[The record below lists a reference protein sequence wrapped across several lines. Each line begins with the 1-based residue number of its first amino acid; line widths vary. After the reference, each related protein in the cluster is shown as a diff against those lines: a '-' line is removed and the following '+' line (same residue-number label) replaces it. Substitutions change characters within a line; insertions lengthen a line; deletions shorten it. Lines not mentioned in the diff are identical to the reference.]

1 MEQEAKLKGNV
12 LKVIQLGL
20 QNRVYEEMKKPRFSV
35 EALTRR
41 LNSEGINIT
50 AQSIRKFI
58 RKTKQAQQ
66 ALIQRDL
73 RTASEIKKLTMDYG
87 NALKAI
93 LKEVEEVKNTAK
105 DEKDFATYNQLVGRL
120 MQGIELIA
128 KLTGDMKPKG
138 SVDINFIYNEIT
150 TDMDTQMKD
159 ARREMFKAAVIDV
172 DSEILE
178 ADSEMTD
185 KLNIGDTE

>member
-20 QNRVYEEMKKPRFSV
+20 QNRIYEEMKKPRFSV

-159 ARREMFKAAVIDV
+159 IRKEMFKAAVIDV
-172 DSEILE
+172 DGEILE
-178 ADSEMTD
+178 ADSKIAD
-185 KLNIGDTE
+185 KLNIGDT